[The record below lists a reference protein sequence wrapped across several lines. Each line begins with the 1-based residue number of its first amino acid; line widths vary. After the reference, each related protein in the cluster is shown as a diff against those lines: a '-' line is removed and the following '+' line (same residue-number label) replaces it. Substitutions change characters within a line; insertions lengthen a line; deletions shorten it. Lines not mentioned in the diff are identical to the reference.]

1 MYEAE
6 KRYQTKE
13 NELLAYKEQQLTK
26 PEVKLESEIN
36 LLRMEKVRAPYTDQG
51 LLSFILWV
59 KLVITFEAFFRVSC
73 CPLTN
78 ICTLYCLSPQL
89 VDKLTTSEIF

>member
-13 NELLAYKEQQLTK
+13 NEFMAYKEQQLTK

-36 LLRMEKVRAPYTDQG
+36 LLRMEKVRPLSSDHG
-51 LLSFILWV
+51 LLSFILLV
-59 KLVITFEAFFRVSC
+59 KLVITFEAFFFG
-73 CPLTN
+73 
-78 ICTLYCLSPQL
+78 YL
-89 VDKLTTSEIF
+89 VVLLQRWARCVVYLPN

>member
-13 NELLAYKEQQLTK
+13 NEFMAYKEQQLTK

-36 LLRMEKVRAPYTDQG
+36 LLKMEKVR
-51 LLSFILWV
+51 I
-59 KLVITFEAFFRVSC
+59 R
-73 CPLTN
+73 
-78 ICTLYCLSPQL
+78 
-89 VDKLTTSEIF
+89 